1 MRRRAA
7 RVLLADAPSTQAMR
21 RARPEAM
28 EFMDASS
35 QPTGAADRRQ
45 DKPSPDSTDMTALF
59 AQHARDGY
67 DIYSRH
73 GNEQLV
79 RMLRMAGYDV
89 GFCRGEGPYL
99 FDRNGTRYLDLLSG
113 FGVFAIGRNHPS
125 VRAALRNVLESDLP
139 NLIQMDA
146 PRLAG
151 LLADRLLQ
159 HVPHLEKALFA
170 NSGGEAVEAAM
181 KFARAAT
188 GRPGIVYCDHA
199 FHGVSYGA
207 LSINGDETFRSGF
220 APFLPDC
227 VRIPFNDLAALDE
240 ALRGGTVAAFIV
252 EPIQGKGVNLPAAG
266 YLKSAA
272 EVCRRYGTL
281 FIADEIQ
288 TGLGRTGRF
297 LAVEH
302 WNVEPDM
309 VLLSKALSG
318 GYVPVS
324 ALLTRKHVFDKVF
337 DRMDRAMVA
346 VSTFAEN
353 NLAMAAGIA
362 TLDVLAAEGL
372 IAKAAARGDRLMQA
386 FGEMAERYELV
397 REVRGKGLMIA
408 IDFCRPQSFALR
420 TEWDLI
426 ESAREGL
433 FAQLIT
439 LPLFAEHKIL
449 CQVAGPSGHAV
460 KFLPPMTISDS
471 DCEWII
477 NSVEA
482 VIAAS
487 HRVPGGAWS
496 LGKTLVG
503 NLVHA

>member
-1 MRRRAA
+1 
-7 RVLLADAPSTQAMR
+7 
-21 RARPEAM
+21 M
-28 EFMDASS
+28 EDVDVNSH
-35 QPTGAADRRQ
+35 PTGAGDVSQGR
-45 DKPSPDSTDMTALF
+45 SPRDNMDITALF
-59 AQHARDGY
+59 ARHETDGY
-67 DIYSRH
+67 EMYSRY

-79 RMLRMAGYDV
+79 RMLRMVGYDV

-99 FDRNGTRYLDLLSG
+99 YDRHGTRYLDLLSG
-113 FGVFAIGRNHPS
+113 FGVFAIGRNHPA
-125 VRAALRNVLESDLP
+125 VRTALRNVLDSDLP
-139 NLIQMDA
+139 NLVQMDA

-151 LLADRLLQ
+151 ILAGRLLKQ
-159 HVPHLEKALFA
+159 VPYLDKVLFA
-170 NSGGEAVEAAM
+170 NSGGEAVEVAM
-181 KFARAAT
+181 KFARATT

-199 FHGVSYGA
+199 FHGLSYGA

-220 APFLPDC
+220 GPFLPDC
-227 VRIPFNDLAALDE
+227 VRVPFNDLFALE
-240 ALRGGTVAAFIV
+240 KALHTGTVAAFIV
-252 EPIQGKGVNLPAAG
+252 EPIQGKGVNMPGAD

-272 EVCRRYGTL
+272 DLCRRHGAL

-324 ALLTRKHVFDKVF
+324 AVLTRKHVFDKVF

-372 IAKAAARGDRLMQA
+372 VEKAARTGDHLMQA
-386 FGEMAERYELV
+386 LSNMAGRYELV
-397 REVRGKGLMIA
+397 REVRGKGLMIG
-408 IDFCRPQSFALR
+408 IDFCRPQSLSLR
-420 TEWDLI
+420 MAWDLI

-433 FAQLIT
+433 FSQLIT
-439 LPLFAEHKIL
+439 IPLFTDHKIL
-449 CQVAGPSGHAV
+449 CQVAGHSGHAV
-460 KFLPPMTISDS
+460 KFLPSLTISDS
-471 DCEWII
+471 DCEWMI

-487 HRVPGGAWS
+487 HHVPGAAWS
-496 LGKTLVG
+496 LGKSLVAH
-503 NLVHA
+503 LVRA